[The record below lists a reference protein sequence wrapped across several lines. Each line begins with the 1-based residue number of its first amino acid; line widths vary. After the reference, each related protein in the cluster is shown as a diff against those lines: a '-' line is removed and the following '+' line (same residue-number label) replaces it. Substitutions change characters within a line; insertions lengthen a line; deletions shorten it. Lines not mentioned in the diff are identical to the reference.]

1 MIFQLKST
9 ILTLAL
15 VASLLLPN
23 SVSAVDQQ
31 QQLRGSNINSNNSQ
45 RVMASFC
52 PQKVPKQDSSCANVL
67 PAHMSSG
74 NCEWHSSSTDSKG
87 ATLTKNDYCKCSNNH
102 NYPNPNPNPNQRPT
116 WDCSGD
122 MESSMTI
129 PPVPAPTTPPRVMAS
144 FCPEKAPMDGDSC
157 AGVLSATMSSG
168 NCEWHS
174 SSTDSKGADLTENS
188 YCKCTNNGTPKWA
201 CTMDAESSMTS
212 PPIAAPTTPPAAGA
226 TTGKKSWCPTTVPAK
241 SSASC
246 PLPKG
251 NSSGT
256 CKYWSKDTHGV
267 TTTNVCSCTRKD
279 AYAHPSAPA
288 SPFAC
293 VQTKS

>member
-52 PQKVPKQDSSCANVL
+52 PEKAPKQDSSCANVL
-67 PAHMSSG
+67 PAHISSG
-74 NCEWHSSSTDSKG
+74 NCEWHSTSTDSKG

-102 NYPNPNPNPNQRPT
+102 DYPNPPKPNQKPT

-122 MESSMTI
+122 GEISTR
-129 PPVPAPTTPPRVMAS
+129 PPVP
-144 FCPEKAPMDGDSC
+144 
-157 AGVLSATMSSG
+157 
-168 NCEWHS
+168 
-174 SSTDSKGADLTENS
+174 
-188 YCKCTNNGTPKWA
+188 
-201 CTMDAESSMTS
+201 
-212 PPIAAPTTPPAAGA
+212 APTTPPAAGA
-226 TTGKKSWCPTTVPAK
+226 TKGKKKWCPQTVPAK
-241 SSASC
+241 TSAAC

-251 NSSGT
+251 MTSGT
-256 CKYWSKDTHGV
+256 CTYWSEDTHKV
-267 TTTNVCSCTRKD
+267 TTKNVCSCKKG
-279 AYAHPSAPA
+279 
-288 SPFAC
+288 SPFVC